1 MSYKVQGRITTITDI
16 ETRANGAKS
25 LSYVLDTGIRTKKG
39 DIIYNSFDI
48 YKAADYAD
56 QVDKFV
62 QYNKVGDMVEVEFNV
77 SSREYNGKYYTNLS
91 HWRADK
97 INEMPAAE
105 SITAKDFAPDRES
118 ADLPF

>member
-1 MSYKVQGRITTITDI
+1 MSYKVQGKITTITDI
-16 ETRANGAKS
+16 ETKPNGAKS
-25 LSYVLDTGIRTKKG
+25 LTYVVDTGEKF
-39 DIIYNSFDI
+39 NSLLAMNI
-48 YKAADYAD
+48 YKSVDYAD

-62 QYNKVGDMVEVEFNV
+62 QYNKVGDIVEVEFNV
-77 SSREYNGKYYTNLS
+77 GSREYNGNYYTNLS